1 MNSLN
6 YNKIKNNEQL
16 DLTSSNTD
24 KAFEYFENV
33 QENNLYVVCHS
44 HIMDHIIKKMYNDFP
59 KKKFGLFGGK
69 PNVRE
74 RRRKAPKKPFY
85 RGDFPSKAS
94 FYKHWAKLKEEQE
107 HLKKPFYHVDRRPSE
122 ASWAKLKEEQEHP
135 EYANRDIKLEESMN
149 HNQNNRNQLQNK
161 LQSQPLKC
169 TKGNKNKI
177 TNFETFK
184 DFYDNIRDE
193 NMWDFQIMYVVDDIN
208 VLKNITFI
216 RHAFSVANIY
226 NERAKKSILGPASKN
241 KIDQIREKDAKL
253 SLFGILSALKMS
265 QKKNIT

>member
-33 QENNLYVVCHS
+33 QEDNLYVVCHS
-44 HIMDHIIKKMYNDFP
+44 HIMEHIIKKMYNGFP

-69 PNVRE
+69 PNFRE
-74 RRRKAPKKPFY
+74 RKRKAPKKPFY

-94 FYKHWAKLKEEQE
+94 WAKLKEEQE
-107 HLKKPFYHVDRRPSE
+107 HLKKPFYHVDRRPSN
-122 ASWAKLKEEQEHP
+122 ASWDKLKEEQEHP

-169 TKGNKNKI
+169 TKGNKKYI
-177 TNFETFK
+177 
-184 DFYDNIRDE
+184 
-193 NMWDFQIMYVVDDIN
+193 
-208 VLKNITFI
+208 
-216 RHAFSVANIY
+216 
-226 NERAKKSILGPASKN
+226 
-241 KIDQIREKDAKL
+241 
-253 SLFGILSALKMS
+253 
-265 QKKNIT
+265 